1 MVNRL
6 YQHAVLQK
14 EKEDFAHVVS
24 DAEQR
29 LKSAD
34 LHVGDD
40 FVQRWF
46 ESEAIR
52 DPLLRSAW
60 DNRLRSEQHWRYAD
74 KLVEKSFGKLM
85 KFLKSQPDP
94 QVTADK
100 AAVVAALKSGST
112 SKAPEDPP
120 VRYGDLTDR
129 EFATE
134 KKRLGIG

>member
-6 YQHAVLQK
+6 YQHAVFQK

-60 DNRLRSEQHWRYAD
+60 DNRLRSEHRVQISH
-74 KLVEKSFGKLM
+74 
-85 KFLKSQPDP
+85 
-94 QVTADK
+94 TAD
-100 AAVVAALKSGST
+100 L
-112 SKAPEDPP
+112 PEKLTITFDRGRTLRSCRIVWRNETEAGLEF
-120 VRYGDLTDR
+120 VRHGVNR
-129 EFATE
+129 
-134 KKRLGIG
+134 